1 MNRLALIFLTPI
13 LLIAVALAFI
23 RYAWCIAQNT
33 NKAKR
38 IAIGFDQLANVA
50 TNGHEDETISS
61 RASRGKREGKLN
73 WCLLCKFLDLIE
85 KDHCTKSEG
94 T

>member
-1 MNRLALIFLTPI
+1 MRRGALI
-13 LLIAVALAFI
+13 LLLPVLMLAVVMAFV
-23 RYAWCIAQNT
+23 RYLWCIALNK
-33 NKAKR
+33 NKAVR

-61 RASRGKREGKLN
+61 RAWRGTQEKRPV
-73 WCLLCKFLDLIE
+73 WCILCRLLDWIE
-85 KDHCTKSEG
+85 KDHCKNSQG